1 LIASGREH
9 FRNITQDKKIKRDE
23 GYYPNGV
30 CVCVCAIFA
39 EVETG
44 SQRYGREDE
53 ENKGGKYK
61 YASRR
66 CEK

>member
-1 LIASGREH
+1 MRDI
-9 FRNITQDKKIKRDE
+9 ITPTE
-23 GYYPNGV
+23 CV

-53 ENKGGKYK
+53 ENGKYK